1 MQIVNTT
8 TGQLITREALEAAI
22 GGTETL
28 IDVNPVTGEE
38 TSTESVIE
46 FKLPRDLS
54 GVDLSEFG
62 AALVQASQPP
72 DIPAGQMA
80 VLDGAELVG
89 GIWQQKWRV
98 EDVPVEVPQS
108 VTMRQAQ
115 LALHAACH
123 LDAVEAAIE
132 AAGVVAQIEWK
143 AAKDVHRDSLLV
155 AMMAGLLDLDKT
167 ALDALFVDAGAR

>member
-8 TGQLITREALEAAI
+8 TGQLITREALEAALS
-22 GGTETL
+22 GTETL
-28 IDVNPVTGEE
+28 IDIDPETGEE
-38 TSTESVIE
+38 TSAQSVIE
-46 FKLPRDLS
+46 FKLPRDLT

-72 DIPAGQMA
+72 ETASNQVA
-80 VLDGAELVG
+80 VLDGVEIVDG
-89 GIWQQKWRV
+89 VWTQKWRV
-98 EDVPVEVPQS
+98 DNVPVEVPQS

-115 LALHAACH
+115 LALHAAGH

-143 AAKDVHRDSLLV
+143 AAKDVHRDSALV
-155 AMMAGLLDLDKT
+155 AMMAGVLDLDDA
-167 ALDALFVDAGAR
+167 ALDALFVDAAGR